1 MSLCYIYKRH
11 KYITPIY
18 LSHLIM
24 SEHPL
29 NAQAACVCFCSLHCL
44 LCDKHNNVTSIQLC
58 YVFNVMF
65 MKQNVYFTPNNELT
79 GILPFRPSSLAHF
92 VFPGCLRWSFG
103 LISYVGNIHN
113 RVMS

>member
-1 MSLCYIYKRH
+1 M
-11 KYITPIY
+11 Y
-18 LSHLIM
+18 LTHLIM

-29 NAQAACVCFCSLHCL
+29 NAQAACICFCSLHCL

-65 MKQNVYFTPNNELT
+65 MKQNVYCTPNNELT
-79 GILPFRPSSLAHF
+79 GILPFCLSSLAHF
-92 VFPGCLRWSFG
+92 VFPDCTRWSFG